1 MPDEDQAFYR
11 WLQEAHL
18 PTEQLS
24 EEQIDVLE
32 ASFEFLEETG
42 RDYYSLRLLSHFL
55 LHCGLFKIAQV
66 GRLVGVSRKTAS
78 KQRKLS
84 SKQTV
89 QAAHHR
95 MKGRPYGKL
104 LPRYAGP
111 VAQFLLQ
118 HPKASRYDVI
128 EFIEQTWGVH
138 VSTRALTLFL
148 KQYGL
153 DRVSDQEESLPV
165 IEVSSPSVDP
175 SLPVPWPAQDFF
187 FRPPSTPELSCSCP
201 LP

>member
-1 MPDEDQAFYR
+1 M
-11 WLQEAHL
+11 
-18 PTEQLS
+18 
-24 EEQIDVLE
+24 
-32 ASFEFLEETG
+32 
-42 RDYYSLRLLSHFL
+42 RLLSHFL

-111 VAQFLLQ
+111 VAQFLVQ

-128 EFIEQTWGVH
+128 EFIEQSWGVH

-153 DRVSDQEESLPV
+153 DRVSDQEESIPV
-165 IEVSSPSVDP
+165 IEVSSPPADP
-175 SLPVPWPAQDFF
+175 SLPVPWPAQEFF
-187 FRPPSTPELSCSCP
+187 FRPLSTPELSCSCP